1 MDNIIKQNIVLAK
14 MNEVLDMEV
23 FLLEKKVKLQK
34 ELKQLEQVE
43 KESEK
48 KS

>member
-1 MDNIIKQNIVLAK
+1 MDNIIEQNIVLAK

-34 ELKQLEQVE
+34 ELDKLKQLE
-43 KESEK
+43 SK
-48 KS
+48 KDE

>member
-1 MDNIIKQNIVLAK
+1 

-34 ELKQLEQVE
+34 ELDKLKQLE
-43 KESEK
+43 SK
-48 KS
+48 KDE

>member
-34 ELKQLEQVE
+34 ELKQLET
-43 KESEK
+43 ESK
-48 KS
+48 KDE